1 MLSNIT
7 LSNKTTI
14 DPSIVK
20 APPADVILPD
30 GTKYT
35 PIDFNNVPST
45 NPIMFGRLNA
55 RDNPTTTEN
64 TLVINVDGKD
74 YLASELSAVFNPG
87 RAPVTFN
94 IKDLIELD
102 SVVKETSLYDV
113 VLKDSND
120 NTLEIEGGR
129 NDIYKYVNLS
139 FDKAKTEEEIK
150 QLELEYK
157 EKNKGIGL
165 QGFDITGVKINNTNV
180 CCNSLELFTEKN
192 MLKAKVAFSVSNI
205 KFSGEDVTTEATY
218 YKEKEPNLVK
228 YIFKPNK
235 NLTTDYSDLV
245 FYIDT
250 NVETQDSIN
259 IKLNEAVSNNWK
271 LYSVDDVT
279 VDN

>member
-14 DPSIVK
+14 DPSTVK
-20 APPADVILPD
+20 AQSADVTLPD
-30 GTKYT
+30 DTKYT
-35 PIDFNNVPST
+35 PINFNNVSSP

-64 TLVINVDGKD
+64 TLVINIDGKD

-87 RAPVTFN
+87 RAPVTLN
-94 IKDLIELD
+94 VKDLIELD
-102 SVVKETSLYDV
+102 SVLKEAHLYDV
-113 VLKDSND
+113 VLDYPDD
-120 NTLEIEGGR
+120 NTLEILCGKGFSKESLS
-129 NDIYKYVNLS
+129 ILYK
-139 FDKAKTEEEIK
+139 DKTEEELQQI
-150 QLELEYK
+150 ELEYK
-157 EKNKGIGL
+157 EKNKDYGL
-165 QGFDITGVKINNTNV
+165 QGFDIAGIKINNTGI
-180 CCNSLELFTEKN
+180 CCNSLELFTDKN
-192 MLKAKVAFSVSNI
+192 LLKAKAIFTVSSV

-228 YIFKPNK
+228 YVFKPNK
-235 NLTTDYSDLV
+235 NLNTDYSDLV

-259 IKLNEAVSNNWK
+259 KKLDEAVNNNWK
-271 LYSVDDVT
+271 LYSINDVI

>member
-20 APPADVILPD
+20 APPEDVILPD

-45 NPIMFGRLNA
+45 NPIMFSRLNA

-64 TLVINVDGKD
+64 TLIINIDGKN

-87 RAPVTFN
+87 REPVTFN
-94 IKDLIELD
+94 VKDLIQLD

-113 VLKDSND
+113 VLKNSND
-120 NTLEIEGGR
+120 NTLEIQGGR
-129 NDIYKYVNLS
+129 DDIYKYVNLS

-157 EKNKGIGL
+157 EKNKCIGL

-180 CCNSLELFTEKN
+180 CCSSLELFTDKN
-192 MLKAKVAFSVSNI
+192 MLKARAVFSLSNI
-205 KFSGEDVTTEATY
+205 KFSGEKVTTEATY

-228 YIFKPNK
+228 YVFKPNED
-235 NLTTDYSDLV
+235 LTTDYSDLV

-250 NVETQDSIN
+250 NVETQNNIN
-259 IKLNEAVSNNWK
+259 KKLDEAVNNNWK
-271 LYSVDDVT
+271 LYSIDDVV